1 MTLLKRSAL
10 LFLAAIAL
18 LAPQSPAWASSA
30 PSRDWD
36 ACPAIV
42 EVDTTRDI
50 YAVGDVH
57 GDYERLLK
65 LLMAGH
71 LIAEEPKW
79 PKNVEWTGGKAVLV
93 CTGDLIDKWHHGVDV
108 IELLRALRKS
118 AAKQG
123 GRVIVSSGNHEA
135 EFLDD
140 PQIKKASD
148 FRHELKDQGVEP
160 EDVAGGTDSLG
171 LGKYLLCLP
180 FAARVNGWFFSHAGS
195 TGGRTLKKLRK
206 DVQNGVDADGYGT
219 DVLVGDKGLLEA
231 RMKPPWW
238 EKKKDDPETSVE
250 RLRKYADALGV
261 RHIVFGHQPGHY
273 KFNDGSERER
283 GTIFQNFD
291 GLVFLIDV
299 GMSRGVGDSKGI
311 LLHIQREGDSETA
324 TAIDRDDGTRQLWP
338 ASRVVPADVPPRP

>member
-1 MTLLKRSAL
+1 MTPMKRLFLFLFAL
-10 LFLAAIAL
+10 LAL
-18 LAPQSPAWASSA
+18 LAPLAPAWAGSA

-36 ACPAIV
+36 ACPALV
-42 EVDTTRDI
+42 AMDTDHDI

-57 GDYERLLK
+57 GDYKRLLK
-65 LLMAGH
+65 LLIVGH

-79 PKNVEWTGGKAVLV
+79 PKDVEWTGGETVLV

-108 IELLRALRKS
+108 IELFRALRKS
-118 AAKQG
+118 AARQG

-148 FRHELKDQGVEP
+148 FRHELEQQGISP
-160 EDVAGGTDSLG
+160 EDVAAGTDSLG

-195 TGGRTLKKLRK
+195 TGGRTLRKLRK
-206 DVQNGVDADGYGT
+206 DLQDGVDADGYGT
-219 DVLVGDKGLLEA
+219 DILVGKKGLLEA

-238 EKKKDDPETSVE
+238 EEEGDEPQTSVM

-261 RHIVFGHQPGHY
+261 RHIVFGHQPAHY
-273 KFNDGSERER
+273 TFNDGSERAR
-283 GTIFQNFD
+283 GTLFQNFD

-299 GMSRGVGDSKGI
+299 GMSRGVDDSKGA
-311 LLHIQREGDSETA
+311 LLHIHRDGDSETA
-324 TAIDRDDGTRQLWP
+324 TAIYRDDGTKRLWP
-338 ASRVVPADVPPRP
+338 ASKAASRDEPVLP